1 MPPNQTKKVLVT
13 GIGGNV
19 GQGILRNIR
28 KFYGDKICV
37 LGTDLSSTTAG
48 QFFCDKT
55 AQLPN
60 YSAPRYIDNLK
71 SLCKREGVDLIIPA
85 TDGEV
90 VSIGKHADDLPDFVG
105 SPTSTTSMCLDKFES
120 FNRFHNAQLP
130 FADSCLPSAYDDRWD
145 QFVVKPREGRGS
157 RDIHYLTQW
166 DNQFDDTFVIQ
177 EHLVGQEITIAFYRS
192 RSGNILGPLTLQR
205 ELHSGMTW
213 KCSVTEKFSKQVDTL
228 IRAFDRSFE
237 VIGPC
242 NIQAVATS
250 EDTIIPFELNCR
262 YSGTNSFRSHFGFS
276 DVKYGIDEFLFNI
289 EPEPEPITSGSA
301 LRLVMDVV
309 YPDTPLDQVGSGNK
323 DGLIF

>member
-28 KFYGDKICV
+28 KFYGDQICV

-55 AQLPN
+55 AQLPI
-60 YSAPRYIDNLK
+60 YSAPHYIGDLK
-71 SLCKREGVDLIIPA
+71 SVCEGEGVDLIIPS

-90 VSIGKHADDLPDFVG
+90 VSIGKHADDLPIFVG
-105 SPTSTTSMCLDKFES
+105 SPTSTTAMCLDKFES
-120 FNRFHNAQLP
+120 FKRFHNAQLP
-130 FADSCLPSAYDDRWD
+130 FAYSCLPSAYDDRWN

-192 RSGNILGPLTLQR
+192 RSGNILGPLTLER

-228 IRAFDRSFE
+228 IRAFNRSFE
-237 VIGPC
+237 VVGPC

-250 EDTIIPFELNCR
+250 EGTIIPFELNCR

-289 EPEPEPITSGSA
+289 EPEPELITSGSA
-301 LRLVMDVV
+301 LRLVMDLV
-309 YPDTPLDQVGSGNK
+309 YPDTPLDQVSPENK